1 MNPGY
6 ASMTAFAAIR
16 GDSSDGGGFNLQ
28 LRSVN
33 HRSLK
38 VSVHGLDPELE
49 SKVADVL
56 RARFERGCIDLFVQ
70 VDKQGKA
77 EDELLKWVERCRAKD
92 LPLPTWSDLFRQ
104 QESSSSKSERISEDF
119 LMETLSKLMVK
130 FRERRLEEGGRLV
143 QFIADYLQQMHE
155 SQQKLLDLLPN
166 LQAKRVER
174 LKARVSVYAKELD
187 QEMQRD
193 LGTEVAVLL
202 EKLDVA
208 EECDRLAIHLDRFSK
223 SISQEARGGKYL
235 DFLCQEIFREINTLN
250 NKSQSA
256 EVSALAIEIKTG
268 VEKIREQVQNLV

>member
-6 ASMTAFAAIR
+6 ASMTAFAAVR
-16 GDSSDGGGFNLQ
+16 GDSVEGGGFNLQ

-49 SKVADVL
+49 AKVSELLRSKFD
-56 RARFERGCIDLFVQ
+56 RGCIDLFIQ
-70 VDKQGKA
+70 VDKQGRA
-77 EDELLKWVERCRAKD
+77 EDELLKWVERCREKN
-92 LPLPTWSDLFRQ
+92 LPMPTWSDLFRQ
-104 QESSSSKSERISEDF
+104 QESSASKPESLSQAHLLEKVSELIMS
-119 LMETLSKLMVK
+119 

-143 QFIADYLQQMHE
+143 DFIAGYLEQMKI
-155 SQQKLLDLLPN
+155 SQAELLKLLPQ
-166 LQAKRVER
+166 LQKKRVER
-174 LKARVSVYAKELD
+174 LKARISVFAKEMD
-187 QEMQRD
+187 DSVCRD

-202 EKLDVA
+202 DKLDVA
-208 EECDRLAIHLDRFSK
+208 EECDRLAIHLERFSK
-223 SISQEARGGKYL
+223 SIAEEARGGKYL